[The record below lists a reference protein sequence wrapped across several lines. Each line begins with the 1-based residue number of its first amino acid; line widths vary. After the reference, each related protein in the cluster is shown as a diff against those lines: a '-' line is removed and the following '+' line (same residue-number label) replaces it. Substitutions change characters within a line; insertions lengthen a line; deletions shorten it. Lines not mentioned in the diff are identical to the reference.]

1 MNYLGIRAV
10 LVDLS
15 PDYSLEKFLMVL
27 RKFESLR
34 GYAAK
39 LISDNGAQLTVA
51 NEELR
56 KVAKS

>member
-1 MNYLGIRAV
+1 
-10 LVDLS
+10 
-15 PDYSLEKFLMVL
+15 MVI

-34 GYAAK
+34 GYAVK